1 MGRLGEG
8 QPPLHLSTSLP
19 MPFDPTL
26 PIENTEIDAVQMRAQ
41 LTGLKDLIDA
51 VPTVTGAVV
60 DGVSTLP
67 VGAPATVDVSI
78 SGGLLHFN
86 FGLPLSAGEVSFA
99 DLDQAISTTSAN
111 TNNVS
116 GLGISAS
123 DPPDQATVQQIINK
137 VDELINALRR

>member
-1 MGRLGEG
+1 
-8 QPPLHLSTSLP
+8 

-26 PIENTEIDAVQMRAQ
+26 PLENTEIDAVQMRAQ

-111 TNNVS
+111 TNHVS
-116 GLGISAS
+116 SLGISAS
-123 DPPDQATVQQIINK
+123 DPPDQGTVQQIINK
-137 VDELINALRR
+137 LDELINALRR